1 MIRGNHIHNAP
12 KGIWLD
18 WMTQGTRVSGNLIYD
33 SYSEDLFVEVNH
45 GPFMIDNNLLLSPA
59 VAILDGS
66 SGGAYVH
73 NLVVGKII
81 IVQQNRATPFH
92 LPHST
97 AVLGRVV
104 TRNGDNRYLNN
115 IFCAVDEE
123 TNRRMPNP
131 WWIGRGSYGLGTY
144 TGYHPM
150 YVDGNIYYHGA
161 EEYPD
166 ELNVVFRPEHDP
178 EIRIEERDGGVYLHM
193 KLDGSMKSLRNKIV
207 TTEILG
213 RVKTSDARYEQADGT
228 PLLID
233 TDYRGQSRNPDD
245 PSPGPIED
253 PGEGEIVIQVW

>member
-1 MIRGNHIHNAP
+1 
-12 KGIWLD
+12 
-18 WMTQGTRVSGNLIYD
+18 
-33 SYSEDLFVEVNH
+33 
-45 GPFMIDNNLLLSPA
+45 
-59 VAILDGS
+59 
-66 SGGAYVH
+66 
-73 NLVVGKII
+73 
-81 IVQQNRATPFH
+81 
-92 LPHST
+92 
-97 AVLGRVV
+97 
-104 TRNGDNRYLNN
+104 
-115 IFCAVDEE
+115 
-123 TNRRMPNP
+123 
-131 WWIGRGSYGLGTY
+131 
-144 TGYHPM
+144 M

-233 TDYRGQSRNPDD
+233 TDYRGQSRNPND